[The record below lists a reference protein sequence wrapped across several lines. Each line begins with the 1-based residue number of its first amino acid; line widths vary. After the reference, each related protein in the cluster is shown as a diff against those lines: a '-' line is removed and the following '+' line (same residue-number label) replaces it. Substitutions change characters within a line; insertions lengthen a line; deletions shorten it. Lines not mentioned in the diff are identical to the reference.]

1 MKTLIALLGIL
12 LFSVQPAWALDS
24 YRYAHVT
31 IETPWMIFLFLLV
44 IVLAPFILI
53 LVFRRKK
60 RLSERVIRAQVVAT
74 YLRVYFMCIQP
85 LKYRFSKQVKNG
97 YYVMILLRLLV

>member
-44 IVLAPFILI
+44 IVLAPFILMAF
-53 LVFRRKK
+53 LSWYFAGKK
-60 RLSERVIRAQVVAT
+60 DSVKESSEH
-74 YLRVYFMCIQP
+74 
-85 LKYRFSKQVKNG
+85 K
-97 YYVMILLRLLV
+97 